1 LLRVYS
7 STRQLRHKINKVWK
21 EDATSTK
28 TATSTKNGI
37 ILEDTTAGEDA
48 VTRVNAGTRDESITG
63 ISENPASD
71 PNDGSEV
78 RVGPASTTITGSES
92 EECVKD
98 PVQDR
103 DQEIHDTQSI
113 RADTSALKVL
123 GPSICSPSA
132 FRSTTKKSESS
143 SNRRTLRGHRPDAS
157 KGKAVSTVTGS
168 ELSRSSSSLKRR
180 SKGMPKTLKREQK
193 RHHIGEECRE
203 TAATTVVV
211 EPKPIDCNPEAPSF
225 AQDQPFRCNGIT
237 IAGFTKDNE
246 LEGLDPVAFTDTT
259 VLPTGIKD
267 AVLDPQ
273 RVQNLLHSID
283 ISWPIENVT
292 QILAKDLVFH
302 TLKPPCSGTI
312 PPEAFMEHDIRK
324 MKACAEMM
332 FFSSILEDAFPLFL
346 LVWIAR
352 RGDTRCR
359 GTTAL
364 TQCARSATLVDDK
377 LLVASI
383 LRDQLSTLDN
393 TDSQLV
399 VIRSLLYL
407 ELSELCDQPGN
418 EKIRKGLY
426 WKARDLCPSQA
437 SLRQTLLNFQQQME
451 LNNTPDCISSSVLE
465 VAFDFTA
472 STEEGCLSNSYN
484 LRDVLLAVTSLTYYN
499 DHLVVKFAIR
509 HLYETLKHLICVLQR
524 SEWRESY
531 IVWQEKLERLCPGSP
546 RNAERAL
553 FFDLLEN
560 WLGGPNYPPWHD
572 LSVLKENTVIGMSA
586 LEIISSLSAL
596 IWEDVDVQDHL
607 DDPLDW
613 DIGRRSEA
621 LSKLPEH
628 VLLMKCLWC
637 SVRRRRDTTPE
648 GKLPTTLEA
657 SYRSL
662 VPELFKKCIE
672 EDTLDL
678 TKVDNHPTMAES
690 IYSSSTLSLM
700 LRHARTVHLSHGIH
714 QSGPNMTVEKASN
727 PVAAVELSNKLGM
740 SLAPGDVFRKL
751 RPKPSR
757 SESSIQAS
765 DKKGEARRRRDHESA
780 ASAPFPICTCAKWDS
795 GFLLFY
801 SETECA
807 VHGNQESDDER
818 VKKYLCEVT
827 MLEREMIGSVHQPR
841 DGG

>member
-1 LLRVYS
+1 MNILLRASS
-7 STRQLRHKINKVWK
+7 STKQLRYRINKVWK
-21 EDATSTK
+21 EDAASAK
-28 TATSTKNGI
+28 AATSTKSGI
-37 ILEDTTAGEDA
+37 IRDNSTAGEDVA
-48 VTRVNAGTRDESITG
+48 TRVDAQTRDESITEIG
-63 ISENPASD
+63 KSQASD

-78 RVGPASTTITGSES
+78 RVGPESTTITGSER
-92 EECVKD
+92 EEYVKD
-98 PVQDR
+98 TVQDR
-103 DQEIHDTQSI
+103 DQEIHDTQFTC
-113 RADTSALKVL
+113 ADTSYLKAL
-123 GPSICSPSA
+123 GPSICTPSA

-143 SNRRTLRGHRPDAS
+143 SNRRTPRVHWPDAS
-157 KGKAVSTVTGS
+157 KWKAVSTVPGP
-168 ELSRSSSSLKRR
+168 ELSRSSSNRKRR

-203 TAATTVVV
+203 TAATAVAV
-211 EPKPIDCNPEAPSF
+211 EPKPLDYNPEARSF
-225 AQDQPFRCNGIT
+225 AQNQPSRCNGIT
-237 IAGFTKDNE
+237 IAGFTKDDE
-246 LEGLDPVAFTDTT
+246 LEGLDPVAFTNTT

-292 QILAKDLVFH
+292 QVLAKDLIFH
-302 TLKPPCSGTI
+302 TPKPPCSGTI

-332 FFSSILEDAFPLFL
+332 FFSSILDDAFPLFL

-359 GTTAL
+359 GITAL

-383 LRDQLSTLDN
+383 LRDQLSTLDS
-393 TDSQLV
+393 TEPQLV

-437 SLRQTLLNFQQQME
+437 SMRQTLLNFQQQME
-451 LNNTPDCISSSVLE
+451 LNNTPDHISSSVLE

-472 STEEGCLSNSYN
+472 STEQGCSSNSYN

-499 DHLVVKFAIR
+499 DHSVVKFAIR
-509 HLYETLKHLICVLQR
+509 HLHDTLKHAMCVLQR

-531 IVWQEKLERLCPGSP
+531 IIWQEKLERLCPGSP
-546 RNAERAL
+546 RNTERAL

-586 LEIISSLSAL
+586 LEIISSLSTL
-596 IWEDVDVQDHL
+596 VWEDVDVQDHF

-621 LSKLPEH
+621 LSKLPDH

-637 SVRRRRDTTPE
+637 SVRRRREMTPE
-648 GKLPTTLEA
+648 ERLPTTLEA

-662 VPELFKKCIE
+662 VVELFKKCSE
-672 EDTLDL
+672 EDKLDL

-700 LRHARTVHLSHGIH
+700 LRHARTAHLSHGIH
-714 QSGPNMTVEKASN
+714 QSDHNMT
-727 PVAAVELSNKLGM
+727 VELSNKLGM
-740 SLAPGDVFRKL
+740 SSATGDVFRKL

-757 SESSIQAS
+757 SESSIRVS
-765 DKKGEARRRRDHESA
+765 DKKGEARRRRDQASA

-801 SETECA
+801 SEVECA
-807 VHGNQESDDER
+807 VHGNQDSDDER
-818 VKKYLCEVT
+818 VRKYLCDVT
-827 MLEREMIGSVHQPR
+827 MLEREMNGSVHQPR